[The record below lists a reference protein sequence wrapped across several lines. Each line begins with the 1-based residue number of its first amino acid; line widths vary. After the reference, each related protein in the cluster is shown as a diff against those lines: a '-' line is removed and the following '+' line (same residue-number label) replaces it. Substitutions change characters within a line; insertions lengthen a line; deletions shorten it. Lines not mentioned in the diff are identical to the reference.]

1 MYGDVDDDET
11 INEFVDE
18 LNVAKIFTVDF
29 SSSYLSSYKRLQFR
43 NSAET
48 TPNQTKCGMNENNNE
63 L

>member
-18 LNVAKIFTVDF
+18 LNGRRF
-29 SSSYLSSYKRLQFR
+29 SAVYFLLNLSLYKRLQFR
-43 NSAET
+43 NSVET
-48 TPNQTKCGMNENNNE
+48 KPNQTKCGMNENNNE